1 MRMADDYNFAHFE
14 RRHVVED
21 ARRTW
26 HRTGIRPGTEAPDFT
41 LPLVGGGTFTLSDHR
56 HQPVL
61 LRFGSYT

>member
-1 MRMADDYNFAHFE
+1 MADHYNFTHFE
-14 RRHVVED
+14 RRHLVED

-26 HRTGIRPGTEAPDFT
+26 QRAGVQPGAVAPDFT
-41 LPLVGGGTFTLSDHR
+41 LPLVGGGEFTLSRHR